1 LDSPYQLL
9 VIEDDPALAQT
20 LKKGL
25 EREGYS
31 VVWKNLGVAGLSFAR
46 QHNPNLILLD
56 IRLPDGSGFDFC
68 RQMRQAGL
76 HQPIIMLTVE
86 REEADK
92 VLGLEMGA
100 DDYITK
106 PFSFRELVSRVRAQ
120 LRRTYGDFS
129 GAVGDLLHVGD
140 LVIDQTRAQVFRG
153 EKPVNLSP
161 IEYRLLVYLV
171 QHRGAALSRA
181 QIIDAL
187 WGSPP
192 DFLLERTVNVNI
204 HRLRAKIEPNPEE
217 PIYILTSPGIGYRLS
232 DSI

>member
-1 LDSPYQLL
+1 
-9 VIEDDPALAQT
+9 
-20 LKKGL
+20 
-25 EREGYS
+25 
-31 VVWKNLGVAGLSFAR
+31 
-46 QHNPNLILLD
+46 
-56 IRLPDGSGFDFC
+56 
-68 RQMRQAGL
+68 MRQAGL